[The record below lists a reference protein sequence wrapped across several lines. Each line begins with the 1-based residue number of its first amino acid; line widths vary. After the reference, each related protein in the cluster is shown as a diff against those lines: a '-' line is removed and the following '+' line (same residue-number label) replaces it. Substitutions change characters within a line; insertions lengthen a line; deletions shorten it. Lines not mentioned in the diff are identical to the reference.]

1 MWYRKAEEYS
11 RYTSEKWS
19 CRKDEKDVDGKIK
32 VHAQLCQVRE
42 RIYALTFKYIFIE
55 SYLFMCFG
63 VVIQIFMLVLSKNH
77 IAFTFFI
84 WSLV

>member
-1 MWYRKAEEYS
+1 
-11 RYTSEKWS
+11 
-19 CRKDEKDVDGKIK
+19 

-63 VVIQIFMLVLSKNH
+63 VVIQIFMLVLVKKSH
-77 IAFTFFI
+77 CIYIFYLEF
-84 WSLV
+84 SLELTVIY